1 MGIEV
6 NGMSEV
12 VELEEEDVES
22 FRNLGQLCVDF
33 FV

>member
-1 MGIEV
+1 M

-22 FRNLGQLCVDF
+22 FRNLGQLCVDC
-33 FV
+33 FVWVK